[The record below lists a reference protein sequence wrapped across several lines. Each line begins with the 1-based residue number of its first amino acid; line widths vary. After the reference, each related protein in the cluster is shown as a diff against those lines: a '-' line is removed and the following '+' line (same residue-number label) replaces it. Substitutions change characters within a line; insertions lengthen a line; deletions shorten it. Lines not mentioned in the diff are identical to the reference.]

1 MGGRGRGVESI
12 TLEAGSGAILGPR
25 QIKGS
30 IKTKNISRTR
40 DQSSAVLVQNRVVHA
55 QTAGQTGSGMKPGA
69 VFDLWVSKH
78 GSKDLASVIY

>member
-1 MGGRGRGVESI
+1 MGGRGRSAESI
-12 TLEAGSGAILGPR
+12 TLAAASGAILGKR

-30 IKTKNISRTR
+30 IKLKNISRTSA
-40 DQSSAVLVQNRVVHA
+40 QSSTILVQNRVVQA
-55 QTAGQTGSGMKPGA
+55 QTAGQTGSGMKPGV